1 MNRRQYL
8 KFLIV
13 YAIFS
18 MAANFAHP
26 VTPTLIVERHLDSS
40 MFGIALAAMFVM
52 SFLFSP
58 FWGKLCSYIPTK
70 TIILIGGLGYCV
82 GQVIFGAAVNE
93 AMVVGGRMV
102 AGAFSSGAWTA
113 ALNYVV
119 NTSKPEDR
127 GQNLTVYATLQ
138 NVISAV
144 GYFIG
149 GMLGLISVEFTFT
162 VQVVMLAAGCILLFF
177 VCVDD
182 TPFKHRPE
190 RKLSFAD
197 ANPFRVFVEAKD
209 FMNFNFVLIFA
220 MVAIAAVGQNSFE
233 QVFNYFIKDQFQLS
247 SAYNGIF
254 KAAIALCGFIANST
268 VCMWL
273 VKKTDINKTYAWVMI
288 AATIPAGLI
297 LFFFGSIIPF
307 AVCDILFMTINIIRN
322 PIQQNL
328 CAEHASAENSNS
340 VMGFFQ
346 AMNSLGGI
354 FGAAFAGLIYDTNTH
369 YPFILAFAADLIT
382 SARALF
388 YRARYSR
395 TEGKAA

>member
-1 MNRRQYL
+1 MNKGQFL

-13 YAIFS
+13 YGIFS
-18 MAANFAHP
+18 MSANFAHP
-26 VTPTLIVERHLDSS
+26 VTPTLIVERNLDSS

-58 FWGKLCSYIPTK
+58 FWGKLCNYIPTK

-113 ALNYVV
+113 SLNYVV
-119 NTSKPEDR
+119 NTSSPEDR
-127 GQNLTVYATLQ
+127 GEHLTVYATLQ

-162 VQVVMLAAGCILLFF
+162 VQVVMLAAGCIGLFF
-177 VCVDD
+177 VCIDD
-182 TPFKHRPE
+182 TPFKHKPE
-190 RKLSFAD
+190 RGLSLSD
-197 ANPFRVFVEAKD
+197 ANPFKVFVEAKNY
-209 FMNFNFVLIFA
+209 MTFNYALIFII
-220 MVAIAAVGQNSFE
+220 VAVAAVGQNSFE
-233 QVFNYFIKDQFQLS
+233 QVFNYFIKDQFHLS

-254 KAAIALCGFIANST
+254 KAAIAICGFIANST

-273 VKKTDINKTYAWVMI
+273 VRKTNINKTYAWVMI

-297 LFFFGSIIPF
+297 LLFFGSIIPF
-307 AVCDILFMTINIIRN
+307 AICDIVFMTINIIRN
-322 PIQQNL
+322 PLMQNI
-328 CAEHASAENSNS
+328 CAEHADAENSNS
-340 VMGFFQ
+340 VMGFYQ

-369 YPFILAFAADLIT
+369 YPFILAFAAYVIA
-382 SARALF
+382 SAVAVF
-388 YRARYSR
+388 YRSRYIR
-395 TEGKAA
+395 EQKA